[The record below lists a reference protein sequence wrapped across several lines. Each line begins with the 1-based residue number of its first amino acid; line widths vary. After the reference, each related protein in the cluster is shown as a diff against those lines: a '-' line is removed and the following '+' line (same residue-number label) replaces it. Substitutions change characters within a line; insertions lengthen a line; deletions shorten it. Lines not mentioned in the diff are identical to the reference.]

1 MICPSCHHD
10 NIPGVDA
17 CEECGQTLTRMEEP
31 GSEWERAISEQPV
44 RKLAPRTPVMVPA
57 HTSVRVAVDTMVEQ
71 CIGCLLVEE
80 DGKVAGIF
88 TERDVLNR
96 VLPDRGTLDQ
106 PVSSVMTPAPQTIS
120 LQDSIAYAMHEMAVG
135 GYRHLPVADADGAAV
150 GIISARDLV
159 RFLSTRFAKP
169 TGSRS

>member
-1 MICPSCHHD
+1 MICPSCRHD

-31 GSEWERAISEQPV
+31 RSAWERAISEQPV
-44 RKLAPRTPVMVPA
+44 RWLAPKTPVTVSS
-57 HTSVRVAVDTMVEQ
+57 HTSVRVAVDTMVEH
-71 CIGCLLVEE
+71 CIGCLLIEE

-96 VLPDRGTLDQ
+96 VLPDRGTLDE
-106 PVSSVMTPAPQTIS
+106 PVSNVMTPTPQTIS
-120 LQDSIAYAMHEMAVG
+120 LDDSIAYAMHEMAVG
-135 GYRHLPVADADGAAV
+135 GYRHLPVADADGAAAGV
-150 GIISARDLV
+150 ISARDLV

-169 TGSRS
+169 TGKPS

>member
-17 CEECGQTLTRMEEP
+17 CEECGQTLTRMDEP
-31 GSEWERAISEQPV
+31 RSAWERAISEQPV
-44 RKLAPRTPVMVPA
+44 RLLAPKTPVMISA
-57 HTSVRVAVDTMVEQ
+57 HTSVCRAVDTMVEHR
-71 CIGCLLVEE
+71 IGCLLVEE

-96 VLPDRGTLDQ
+96 VLPDRSTLDG
-106 PVSSVMTPAPQTIS
+106 PVSNVMTPTPQTIS
-120 LQDSIAYAMHEMAVG
+120 LDDSIAYAMHEMAVG
-135 GYRHLPVADADGAAV
+135 GYRHLPVADADGTAV

-169 TGSRS
+169 TGKPS